1 MTKGDLLVERG
12 ADRLQELADRAAARG
27 DGVGEWL
34 SEELRTD
41 AAFLRKLK
49 PSLVKARAKGSAPT
63 DQEPEAPPPA
73 SPTEPA
79 LGSRP
84 KPKGKKKK
92 RKGGG
97 APRPCW
103 SWAQPS
109 SPGSCS
115 QRSSTGEAMHT
126 HETEHDAPGLG
137 ATVKSVSEHASS
149 LVRLELELAALELKR
164 KVASLGIGIGL
175 ALGAAVLLVFALGF
189 GLATIAAGI
198 ATALDWWISLLIVTV
213 GLLLVAG
220 LLGMLGMRK
229 IQKGTP
235 PVPEQALAEAKK
247 TSEALKAN
255 GHR

>member
-1 MTKGDLLVERG
+1 
-12 ADRLQELADRAAARG
+12 
-27 DGVGEWL
+27 
-34 SEELRTD
+34 
-41 AAFLRKLK
+41 
-49 PSLVKARAKGSAPT
+49 
-63 DQEPEAPPPA
+63 
-73 SPTEPA
+73 
-79 LGSRP
+79 
-84 KPKGKKKK
+84 
-92 RKGGG
+92 
-97 APRPCW
+97 
-103 SWAQPS
+103 
-109 SPGSCS
+109 
-115 QRSSTGEAMHT
+115 MHT
-126 HETEHDAPGLG
+126 PETERDAQGLG

-175 ALGAAVLLVFALGF
+175 AAGAAVLLVFALGF

-198 ATALDWWISLLIVTV
+198 ATALPWWASLLIVTV

-220 LLGMLGMRK
+220 LLGLLGMRK